1 MDAIRDRALK
11 RRHAQ
16 NVQESPLTLAKCRR
30 PHSRHSTRSP
40 SLQRLI
46 IEEFTSQK
54 KCQQAWKEQQRVA
67 MFRCHPWLCPKLDE
81 HLDVAAG
88 EADVSKE
95 TDQKMRNDHV
105 GSVAENDARCS
116 IELSA
121 EPRGESAQRN
131 SETKGR
137 LARNR
142 RSK

>member
-1 MDAIRDRALK
+1 
-11 RRHAQ
+11 
-16 NVQESPLTLAKCRR
+16 
-30 PHSRHSTRSP
+30 
-40 SLQRLI
+40 
-46 IEEFTSQK
+46 
-54 KCQQAWKEQQRVA
+54 

-81 HLDVAAG
+81 HLDVAAD

-95 TDQKMRNDHV
+95 TDQKIRNDHV
-105 GSVAENDARCS
+105 GSVAENGARCS

-131 SETKGR
+131 SETTGT